1 MPNINKIHITPDM
14 LKKISEIDSF
24 KVTWNGGLV
33 RLRPEQL
40 KSMRRIATI
49 ESVGSS
55 NRIEGNQ
62 MSDAQIETLFR
73 NINKTSFKSRD
84 EEEVAG
90 YADLINTIFDDF
102 ATIPLNENYIKQLHK
117 ILLRYSGK
125 DLHHRGEY
133 KKDSNRVAAF
143 DTNGNEIG
151 SIFETA
157 TPFDTP
163 RLMTELLDWTR
174 RNMADDYLHPIIVIG
189 VFIVHF
195 LAIHP
200 FTDGNGRMSR
210 ALTVLLMLQHGYS
223 YMPYVS
229 MESIIE
235 ASKSSYYLA
244 LRGTQKGIWTDNV
257 DYEPW
262 LTFFVNSLFKQKQHL
277 ESKIA
282 AAMAA
287 NDAKLSATATAIL
300 DLFETQSRWTAAD
313 IARTLDKNLETVKKS
328 VQSLVK
334 RSILKKLGSTKSA
347 WYEKL

>member
-1 MPNINKIHITPDM
+1 MPNINDIHITPDM

-73 NINKTSFKSRD
+73 NIDKTSFKSRD

-125 DLHHRGEY
+125 DVRHRGEY

-143 DTNGNEIG
+143 DVNGNEIG

-163 RLMTELLDWTR
+163 RLMTELVDWTR
-174 RNMADDYLHPIIVIG
+174 RNLADGYLHPIIVIG

-223 YMPYVS
+223 YMPYAS

-244 LRGTQKGIWTDNV
+244 LRGTQKGIWADNV

-282 AAMAA
+282 MAMAA

-300 DLFETQSRWTAAD
+300 DLFETQPRWTAAD

-334 RSILKKLGSTKSA
+334 RGILKKLGSTKSA